1 MIFFRLTVIYD
12 CCHSG
17 TALDLPFI
25 YDADGQPKMEIQEK
39 IVQTKTSEADVIL
52 FSGCK
57 DNQTSQE
64 KSGNG
69 AASYAFIDT
78 IKNGRNLTYTKLLS
92 IMRDKLA
99 AEGFSQEIQMST
111 GYPTDMNTPFN
122 F

>member
-1 MIFFRLTVIYD
+1 MTAIYD
-12 CCHSG
+12 SCHSG
-17 TALDLPFI
+17 TILDLPFI
-25 YDADGQPKMEIQEK
+25 YDCNGQPKQKKYSKAQEI
-39 IVQTKTSEADVIL
+39 IAQTKSSEADVIL

-99 AEGFSQEIQMST
+99 DEGFSQEIQMST

>member
-1 MIFFRLTVIYD
+1 MIFSRLTVIYD

-25 YDADGQPKMEIQEK
+25 YDRDGQPKQK
-39 IVQTKTSEADVIL
+39 NYNKNSEADVIL
-52 FSGCK
+52 FSGCM

-69 AASYAFIDT
+69 ACTSAFIET
-78 IKNGRNLTYTKLLS
+78 VQNGGNLTFTELHS

-99 AEGFSQEIQMST
+99 ADKFPQVIQMST
-111 GYPTDMNTPFN
+111 GYPTDMNILFN

>member
-1 MIFFRLTVIYD
+1 MTAIYD
-12 CCHSG
+12 SCHSG
-17 TALDLPFI
+17 TILDLHLI
-25 YDADGQPKMEIQEK
+25 YDCNGQPKQKKYSKAQEI
-39 IVQTKTSEADVIL
+39 IAQTKSSEADVIL

-78 IKNGRNLTYTKLLS
+78 IKNGRNLTYTELLS
-92 IMRDKLA
+92 IMREKIA
-99 AEGFSQEIQMST
+99 AEDLSQEIQMST
-111 GYPTDMNTPFN
+111 GYSTDMNTPFN